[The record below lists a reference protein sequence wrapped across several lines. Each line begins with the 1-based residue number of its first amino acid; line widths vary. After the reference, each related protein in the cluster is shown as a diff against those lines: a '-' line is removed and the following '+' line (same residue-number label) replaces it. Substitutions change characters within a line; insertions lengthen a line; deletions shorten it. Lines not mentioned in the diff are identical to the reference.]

1 MWFQE
6 KRTIAAL
13 PVVTVDDTQNAGE
26 YRRIQGGGGNNYS
39 GGTGVLVEHAGDG
52 TVNTQGN
59 VLEAITEDQQQ
70 Y

>member
-39 GGTGVLVEHAGDG
+39 GAGVLVEHAGDG

-59 VLEAITEDQQQ
+59 VL
-70 Y
+70 